1 MFIKKIG
8 IDLGTANTLVYVPKK
23 GIIINEP
30 SVVAIT
36 QNNQILAVGSEA
48 KEMLGRTPETI
59 IAYKPLKD
67 GVIADYKATEA
78 MLKYFIDKA
87 TRPIR
92 FLRPEVMVGVPA
104 GITSTERRA
113 VIEACLQAGA
123 KATYLLKEPIAAAIG
138 AGIPIASASGN
149 MIVDIGGGTSE
160 VAVISLAGIVS
171 CESARIGGNKID
183 QAIADYIRKKHG
195 LAIGERMAEQIKI
208 AVGSAL
214 PQEKGEEEVLEIR
227 GSDLAEGLPKII
239 EISSNEITEAIQEQL
254 REIIQAIKTV
264 LRDIP
269 PELAADVIEKGI
281 VLSGGG
287 GLLRNLDK
295 LITQSIGINC
305 YLTEE
310 PLFDVV
316 RGVGIALENLDAY
329 KQSLSAIK

>member
-1 MFIKKIG
+1 
-8 IDLGTANTLVYVPKK
+8 
-23 GIIINEP
+23 
-30 SVVAIT
+30 
-36 QNNQILAVGSEA
+36 
-48 KEMLGRTPETI
+48 
-59 IAYKPLKD
+59 
-67 GVIADYKATEA
+67 
-78 MLKYFIDKA
+78 
-87 TRPIR
+87 
-92 FLRPEVMVGVPA
+92 MVGVPA

-171 CESARIGGNKID
+171 CDSARIGGNKID
-183 QAIADYIRKKHG
+183 QAIADYIRRKHG

-208 AVGSAL
+208 AVGNAL
-214 PQEKGEEEVLEIR
+214 PQPKDKEEILEIR

-254 REIIQAIKTV
+254 REIIQAIKVV
-264 LRDIP
+264 LRDTP

-281 VLSGGG
+281 VISGGG

-295 LITQSIGINC
+295 LISQTIGINC

-310 PLFDVV
+310 PLSDVA
-316 RGVGIALENLDAY
+316 RGIGMALENLDAY
-329 KQSLSAIK
+329 KQSLLAIK